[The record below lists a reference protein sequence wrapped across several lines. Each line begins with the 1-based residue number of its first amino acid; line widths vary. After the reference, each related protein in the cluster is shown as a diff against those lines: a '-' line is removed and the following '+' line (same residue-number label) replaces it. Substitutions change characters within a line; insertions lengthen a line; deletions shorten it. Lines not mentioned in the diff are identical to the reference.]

1 MIIEDDMIITMEIK
15 TSNKP
20 RRGEIND
27 TPAGLGYISID
38 DFYNLVIFFGVVE
51 TPPFIY
57 L

>member
-20 RRGEIND
+20 RRGEINV
-27 TPAGLGYISID
+27 TPARLGYISID

>member
-20 RRGEIND
+20 RRGEINV